1 LKALPNPVSLV
12 AERAVRYLRHQN
24 RSVDSRGMVRELLA
38 TQASDEATATRI
50 LESAFGNDRRLVY
63 SDNKWS
69 LYEANGAIR
78 AVAHPEPDRVLIFV
92 QGSRRARG
100 EPFRLCHVSALRLNG
115 DEVVAAC
122 GGDAAEGP
130 YGSRLRRAALEM
142 LDGAVPVIHDPPG
155 ALKAL
160 EEWLGEP
167 VAVPISLRRLAQ
179 ERVGLSA
186 SHELESL
193 VARLGLP
200 WRGVEDPLE
209 QADTLDACLQA
220 LRRPGETLHDL
231 RIGHG
236 NKVQPIDWSRFAF
249 NREFL
254 RRIPRTPGTYRFF
267 DARGKLLYVGKSK
280 NLHRRVNSY
289 FREEGRARVIR
300 VQRLLD
306 AVHRIEYESSGSD
319 LEALLREAELIRR
332 DNPERNIQRNVHP
345 KKGRASR
352 LRAILILEPSA
363 PPSVLRAYLIR
374 DGRLVDRVA
383 IGPRGGGLRRI
394 ARVLEDRFFSTPA
407 GPTTVEGPDL
417 DVEMVVRWLAANR
430 DRVVAFD
437 PTDLKTTRE
446 VIDRLHWFLSQGSP
460 FDPDG
465 SPIINR

>member
-220 LRRPGETLHDL
+220 LRRL
-231 RIGHG
+231 
-236 NKVQPIDWSRFAF
+236 
-249 NREFL
+249 
-254 RRIPRTPGTYRFF
+254 

-332 DNPERNIQRNVHP
+332 DNPERNIQRTVHP

>member
-1 LKALPNPVSLV
+1 
-12 AERAVRYLRHQN
+12 
-24 RSVDSRGMVRELLA
+24 VDSRGMVRELLA
-38 TQASDEATATRI
+38 TQAPDEATATRI
-50 LESAFGNDRRLVY
+50 LESAFGNDGRLVY
-63 SDNKWS
+63 ADGKWS
-69 LYEANGAIR
+69 LCHADGAI
-78 AVAHPEPDRVLIFV
+78 ASATPHVAHPESDRVLLFV
-92 QGSRRARG
+92 QGGRRARG
-100 EPFRLCHVSALRLNG
+100 EPFRLCNVSALRLSG

-130 YGSRLRRAALEM
+130 YGSRLRRATLEM
-142 LDGAVPVIHDPPG
+142 LDGAIPVIHDPPG

-200 WRGVEDPLE
+200 WRGVDDPLE

-236 NKVQPIDWSRFAF
+236 NHVQPLDWSQFAF

-254 RRIPRTPGTYRFF
+254 RRIPRAPGTYRFF

-280 NLHRRVNSY
+280 NLHQRVNSY
-289 FREEGRARVIR
+289 FREEGRARAPR
-300 VQRLLD
+300 VQRLLK

-332 DNPERNIQRNVHP
+332 ENPERNVQRNVHP

-374 DGRLVDRVA
+374 DGRLVDRVP
-383 IGPRGGGLRRI
+383 IGPRGGGLKRI
-394 ARVLEDRFFSTPA
+394 ERILEDRFFSTPD

-430 DRVVAFD
+430 DRVVVFD
-437 PTDLKTTRE
+437 PTELKTSRE
-446 VIDRLHWFLSQGSP
+446 VIDRLYFSLRQGSP